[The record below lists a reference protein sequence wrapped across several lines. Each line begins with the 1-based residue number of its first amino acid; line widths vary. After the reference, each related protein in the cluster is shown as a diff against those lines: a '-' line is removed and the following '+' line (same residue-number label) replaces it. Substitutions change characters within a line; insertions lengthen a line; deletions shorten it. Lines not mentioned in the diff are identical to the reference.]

1 MFCFER
7 NEAKNSSINKLHTF
21 CKSFRENFPF
31 FVKLFFAKNFVFL
44 LNMRKLCEK
53 IRKRNY
59 KLLYNKT
66 SNAKL
71 SEFHKSFSAF
81 FAKKCEISVISKIR
95 TKTLAFFTKV
105 FLTLT
110 RIPVDSHLNYC
121 RFNYGTF
128 ELLLVWTI
136 VHLNYWHDVISC
148 SLNQHISCSF
158 KLFFYPNSVFKF
170 FFIIPIKLVHDN

>member
-1 MFCFER
+1 MKQKTHQLTNYILFVNR
-7 NEAKNSSINKLHTF
+7 
-21 CKSFRENFPF
+21 
-31 FVKLFFAKNFVFL
+31 FVKISHFSWNFFFAKNFVFL

-53 IRKRNY
+53 RRKRNY

-136 VHLNYWHDVISC
+136 VHLKYWHDVISC
-148 SLNQHISCSF
+148 SLNQRISYSF
-158 KLFFYPNSVFKF
+158 ELFFYPNSVLKF
-170 FFIIPIKLVHDN
+170 FL